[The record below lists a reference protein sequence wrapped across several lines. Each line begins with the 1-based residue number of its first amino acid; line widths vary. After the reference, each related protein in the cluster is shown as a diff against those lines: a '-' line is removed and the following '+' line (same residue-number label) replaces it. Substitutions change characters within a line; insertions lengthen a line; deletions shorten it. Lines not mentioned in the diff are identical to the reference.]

1 MLVKLTIGKR
11 DRGLAKIQT
20 RNIKTGRLRQ
30 RVRHRLVGGRGRHL
44 LRRWS
49 VSFDR
54 WEEEDEIG
62 FESRLSK
69 YLSSAG
75 NNFTSFTLSQD
86 CIFCSFGIPVL
97 CIKCWWNQPQVS
109 ISPTF
114 YKQLLRQWID
124 TDAFAPTDLTLIL
137 LWAFIFF
144 SQKKSSEKK
153 LLLKSW

>member
-1 MLVKLTIGKR
+1 VREICAKVVHIMLVKLTIGKR

-97 CIKCWWNQPQVS
+97 CIKCWWNQPLGRKKVAS
-109 ISPTF
+109 KILIKLTSRSVMAE
-114 YKQLLRQWID
+114 LLSEDWFTIWNGNRMW
-124 TDAFAPTDLTLIL
+124 
-137 LWAFIFF
+137 
-144 SQKKSSEKK
+144 KSMI
-153 LLLKSW
+153 